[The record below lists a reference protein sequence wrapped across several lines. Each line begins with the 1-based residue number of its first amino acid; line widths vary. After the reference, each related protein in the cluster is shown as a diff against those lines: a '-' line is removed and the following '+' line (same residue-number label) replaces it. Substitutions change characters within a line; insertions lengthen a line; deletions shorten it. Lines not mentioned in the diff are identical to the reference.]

1 MLWGSMQTT
10 VLVEEYTV
18 RNFIDHPKI
27 SSMLDLSSTQKEGLL
42 LKKLTL
48 DLSRQ
53 AGTEAA
59 VEKRLKVVE
68 NRK

>member
-1 MLWGSMQTT
+1 MI
-10 VLVEEYTV
+10 VEEYAV
-18 RNFIDHPKI
+18 SNFIDHPKI
-27 SSMLDLSSTQKEGLL
+27 SSMLALSSMQKEGLL
-42 LKKLTL
+42 LKKLAL

-53 AGTEAA
+53 SGTAVA